1 MSKYLEP
8 LSKICQPNFL
18 KRSEYFIR
26 LKLDIYYPEYSFAI
40 KVQDIQHEVIFMHYF
55 IFLYMYAKYLF

>member
-40 KVQDIQHEVIFMHYF
+40 KVQDIQHEKF
-55 IFLYMYAKYLF
+55 IKFFYNDDLNNFIK